1 MRKPFVLSGGGAR
14 GFGHVG
20 VTKALAEKEIYPSEI
35 SGTSAGAIAG
45 AFLACGFTP
54 EEIIEMLVGKLS
66 RRMIGWHSFR
76 TGLMSFNK
84 IGDYIEKNLRYKTFE
99 ELPIPLYITATSFVD
114 GSQKVFSKGSLM
126 DAIIAS
132 CAIPAVFPAYTID
145 GVPYVDGG
153 LSNNLPVEPF
163 MRNKGNI
170 IAVHVNPLWDLNE
183 ARGLRAII
191 ERSFHLSVST
201 ITRKSAVGCL
211 MYIEPK
217 ELDNYNLFDLSK
229 SEEIVQV
236 SYDYTVKFLEDN
248 AELLIDYSL
257 FDKMK
262 KDLRYFLK
270 RK

>member
-1 MRKPFVLSGGGAR
+1 MKKPFVLSGGGAR
-14 GFGHVG
+14 GFGHLG
-20 VTKALAEKEIYPSEI
+20 VTKALAERDIYPSEI

-84 IGDYIEKNLRYKTFE
+84 IGDYIESNLRYKTFE
-99 ELPIPLYITATSFVD
+99 ELPIPLYITATSFID
-114 GSQKVFSKGSLM
+114 GKQKVFSKGNLM

-145 GVPYVDGG
+145 GIPYVDGG

-163 MRNKGNI
+163 RRNKKNV
-170 IAVHVNPLWDLNE
+170 IAVHVNPLWDLRE
-183 ARGLRAII
+183 KGGLRAIV
-191 ERSFHLSVST
+191 ERSFHLSVSA
-201 ITRKSAVGCL
+201 ITRKSAVGCM
-211 MYIEPK
+211 MYIEPRQ
-217 ELDNYNLFDLSK
+217 LVDYSLFDLSK

-236 SYDYTVKFLEDN
+236 SYDYTVQYLEENLD
-248 AELLIDYSL
+248 LLTEYSL
-257 FDKMK
+257 FEKMTRDVK
-262 KDLRYFLK
+262 HFLK
-270 RK
+270 R